1 MNVAQLCRI
10 DIENTHVGAH
20 TRSNLSS
27 RGAGSAGS
35 ENYDFARS
43 HTRRATE
50 KYTASTVFRLQAP
63 GADLNRHSA
72 RDLTHRR
79 QERQRSV
86 FELNGFVGNGRD
98 FSLEQRSGNGF
109 AGR

>member
-63 GADLNRHSA
+63 GADLNRDSA
-72 RDLTHRR
+72 GDLTHRG

-86 FELNGFVGNGRD
+86 LELNGLIRNCGHF
-98 FSLEQRSGNGF
+98 FLEQRSGNGL
-109 AGR
+109 